1 MKSQTFEQYKQRGEV
16 DSEKSEN
23 TLFSL
28 KNSWK
33 KGVFTLKMI
42 FRMIWNDLIAIMI
55 WSFLDQLIG
64 EHDLIAIIFK
74 IVIADHK
81 KSDLPIPCQED

>member
-1 MKSQTFEQYKQRGEV
+1 MKSQTFEQYKQRGKV
-16 DSEKSEN
+16 DREKSEN

-55 WSFLDQLIG
+55 WSFLDHLIG
-64 EHDLIAIIFK
+64 ERNLIAIIFK
-74 IVIADHK
+74 IVIFDLIADHETSRK
-81 KSDLPIPCQED
+81 